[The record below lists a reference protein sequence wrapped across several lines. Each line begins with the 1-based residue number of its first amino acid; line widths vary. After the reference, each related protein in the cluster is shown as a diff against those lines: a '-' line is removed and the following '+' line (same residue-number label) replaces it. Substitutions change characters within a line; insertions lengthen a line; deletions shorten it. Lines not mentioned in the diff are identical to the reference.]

1 MYALKESFKNITV
14 VELITMVEIVQDP
27 IKVAVEAE
35 LLSLEHLLQI
45 LLSKRK
51 WVCKVH
57 LLEKEKAA
65 SVLKVTIKPSLKK
78 IRKTIKFTQWKN
90 TLTN

>member
-51 WVCKVH
+51 
-57 LLEKEKAA
+57 
-65 SVLKVTIKPSLKK
+65 
-78 IRKTIKFTQWKN
+78 
-90 TLTN
+90 